1 LEKLKSLLGNTQK
14 ELIET
19 REELGEKFTNEK
31 IRSKEA
37 ISKNSQLELD
47 LDKERKKN
55 DKERD
60 MREIVEKELKGICLL
75 FYFE

>member
-1 LEKLKSLLGNTQK
+1 MEKLKSLLGNTQK

-60 MREIVEKELKGICLL
+60 MREIVEKELKGIFLF